1 MRFATVTV
9 EKGESIMA
17 HCSVKWVQGMQFV
30 ASDDLG
36 HAMVLDTSAE
46 VGGLGQGFRPGQ
58 LLLVALGGCTG
69 MDVISILE
77 KKKQKITSLEV
88 HVKGENATE
97 FPKRY
102 TKMTVEYRLRGIGI
116 SEEAVQHAIQ
126 LSEDKYC
133 LVRATLLPGVQIE
146 SSYTIEHE

>member
-1 MRFATVTV
+1 MWFASGTV

-17 HCSVKWVQGMQFV
+17 HCSVKWVAGMQFV

-46 VGGLGQGFRPGQ
+46 VGGFNQGFRPGQ
-58 LLLVALGGCTG
+58 LLLVALGGCTA

-77 KKKQKITSLEV
+77 KKKQRITSLEV
-88 HVKGENATE
+88 HVSGENAAE

-102 TKMTVEYRLRGIGI
+102 TKMTVEYRLKGIGI
-116 SEEAVQHAIQ
+116 EEEAVRHAIA

-146 SSYTIEHE
+146 SSYAIEHE